1 MKLINL
7 IITTILWLMEEQE
20 ALVELLEEFLG
31 DHGLHY
37 PNRGQISFNCP
48 VCDEERNKHNLEINY
63 INNVYKC
70 WSCGD
75 SEGTHGSL
83 GKLFDKFGNRKL
95 KKLYNILRPDEVE
108 TIVKKRKPK
117 VTLPENFTLF
127 KDSPKVY
134 PVRRQAYNYL
144 KSRGITDEIIEKF
157 GIGFCDR
164 GSHMG
169 RIVIPSYNKKGT
181 LNYYVGRS
189 WDPNSRAKYRN
200 PEAEKDQIIF
210 WEDLIDWNKDIYLV
224 EGAFDG
230 MFLDNPVVML
240 GKHMSEL
247 LFETIYNNAK
257 GNVIICLDGD
267 AWENAIKLYHEL
279 NGGELWGKIKIVK
292 LPKDRDVCDLK
303 GEINEYYV
311 EIRD

>member
-1 MKLINL
+1 
-7 IITTILWLMEEQE
+7 MEEQE
-20 ALVELLEEFLG
+20 ALVELLEDVLG

-37 PNRGQISFNCP
+37 PNRGQIQFNCP
-48 VCDEERNKHNLEINY
+48 VCDDDRNKHNLEINY
-63 INNVYKC
+63 FDNVYKC
-70 WSCGD
+70 WACGD
-75 SEGTHGSL
+75 SEGTHGKL
-83 GKLFDKFGNRKL
+83 GKLFDKYGNKKQ
-95 KKLYNILRPDEVE
+95 KKLYNILKPEEVE
-108 TIVKKRKPK
+108 KKVRVKKPK

-127 KDSPKVY
+127 KDSHPIY
-134 PVRRQAYNYL
+134 PVRKQAYNYL
-144 KSRGITDEIIEKF
+144 KS
-157 GIGFCDR
+157 
-164 GSHMG
+164 SHMG
-169 RIVIPSYNKKGT
+169 RIVIPSYNLKGE

-189 WDPNSRAKYRN
+189 WDVNSRAKYRN

-210 WEDLIDWNKDIYLV
+210 WENLIDWDRDIYLV

-247 LFETIYNNAK
+247 LFETIYNKAK

-267 AWENAIKLYHEL
+267 AWDNAVRLYHEL
-279 NGGELWGKIKIVK
+279 NGGELWGKVKIVK

-303 GEINEYYV
+303 GQINDYYY